1 MNAKGLRKKLKN
13 GLIVDKWDLV
23 NIIETQEKAI
33 NQLKTDLE
41 FQGNKVAEL
50 TRDSIA
56 FHDFFYKHDPMGY
69 QAFYA
74 RNIS

>member
-1 MNAKGLRKKLKN
+1 MTTTSTLAELLRETEPYTQDDAHWFEESAKRL
-13 GLIVDKWDLV
+13 
-23 NIIETQEKAI
+23 EEQELAI
-33 NQLKTDLE
+33 NQLTS
-41 FQGNKVAEL
+41 KVAEL

-74 RNIS
+74 RNVS

>member
-1 MNAKGLRKKLKN
+1 MTQLHPITER
-13 GLIVDKWDLV
+13 
-23 NIIETQEKAI
+23 IIELQQTIE
-33 NQLKTDLE
+33 QLNDR
-41 FQGNKVAEL
+41 VAEL

>member
-1 MNAKGLRKKLKN
+1 MTQLHPITER
-13 GLIVDKWDLV
+13 IVELQQ
-23 NIIETQEKAI
+23 TI
-33 NQLKTDLE
+33 NQLKADLI

-74 RNIS
+74 RNLS